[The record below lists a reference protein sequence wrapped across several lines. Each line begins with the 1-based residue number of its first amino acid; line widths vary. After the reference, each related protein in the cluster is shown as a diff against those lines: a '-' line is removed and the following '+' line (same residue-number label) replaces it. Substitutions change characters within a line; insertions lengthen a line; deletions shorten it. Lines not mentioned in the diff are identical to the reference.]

1 MDIRELLQIA
11 VDNKASDIHLLCD
24 SPATIRVNG
33 VLLSLNNKGIMTQ
46 ETIQDL
52 VWQMVNNE
60 QREILTVNREVDF
73 SFEFESKARFRVN
86 AYFQKGTLA
95 ASLRLI
101 PFEIRSIEELGLPKI
116 CHTFAKLRQGF
127 ILYTGPTGCGKSTTI
142 AAIVNEIN
150 QERQEHIVTIE
161 DPIEFIFPKGKSLVS
176 QRGLHSDTHSWDIAL
191 RSILREDP
199 NIVFIGEMRDYE
211 TISSALTIAETG
223 HLVFATLHTNSA
235 AQSIDR
241 IVDVFPEH
249 AKGQVRM
256 QLSLTLEAVV
266 SQRLLPSLDRGR
278 VVATEIMIATPAV
291 RNSIREG
298 KTHMLDNIIQTSGEL
313 GMMTFEASLASLV
326 REGKVSREIAEE
338 YALRPDELARQLR
351 GK

>member
-1 MDIRELLQIA
+1 
-11 VDNKASDIHLLCD
+11 
-24 SPATIRVNG
+24 
-33 VLLSLNNKGIMTQ
+33 
-46 ETIQDL
+46 
-52 VWQMVNNE
+52 VNNE